1 MSSISLII
9 LLANSNL
16 YKPAI
21 RSYALSICTAAGLF
35 GLMGAYAA
43 GSTQHLKTSIYI
55 FVLVALVLTVVIILL
70 LIYWREVKPNKLS
83 RKTEGQKQKEATDH
97 AYRKYLMLLGVLAA
111 SVTYQAGL
119 NPPGGVWQENSNGHA
134 AGDPVMQDNRKHRY
148 RAFFYSNSI
157 SFATS
162 IVVIISLIPKWLQ
175 QRYDWWLKV
184 MNTMIVLDLL
194 SLLVAYASG
203 STTEWEVSGH
213 IIGLIVPA
221 LVLVAIYV
229 LPSFKPENS
238 TPETIV
244 LQGSNV

>member
-1 MSSISLII
+1 
-9 LLANSNL
+9 
-16 YKPAI
+16 
-21 RSYALSICTAAGLF
+21 
-35 GLMGAYAA
+35 
-43 GSTQHLKTSIYI
+43 
-55 FVLVALVLTVVIILL
+55 
-70 LIYWREVKPNKLS
+70 
-83 RKTEGQKQKEATDH
+83 
-97 AYRKYLMLLGVLAA
+97 
-111 SVTYQAGL
+111 
-119 NPPGGVWQENSNGHA
+119 
-134 AGDPVMQDNRKHRY
+134 MQDNRKHRY

-162 IVVIISLIPKWLQ
+162 IVVIILLIPKWLQ